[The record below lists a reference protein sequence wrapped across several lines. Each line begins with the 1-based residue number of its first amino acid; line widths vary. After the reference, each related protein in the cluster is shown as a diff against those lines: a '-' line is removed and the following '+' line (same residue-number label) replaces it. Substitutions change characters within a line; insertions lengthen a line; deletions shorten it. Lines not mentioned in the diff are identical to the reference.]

1 MEDKLITLREAA
13 ALSGLSRSHLALLSR
28 TGQLKAQKLGPLWLT
43 TERAVTAYLKH
54 THRGP
59 YRRKDE

>member
-1 MEDKLITLREAA
+1 MEEKLITLREAA
-13 ALSGLSRSHLALLSR
+13 SLSGLSQSHLALLAR
-28 TGQLKAQKLGPLWLT
+28 TGQLEAQKLGPLWVT
-43 TERAVTAYLKH
+43 TERAVATYLKR